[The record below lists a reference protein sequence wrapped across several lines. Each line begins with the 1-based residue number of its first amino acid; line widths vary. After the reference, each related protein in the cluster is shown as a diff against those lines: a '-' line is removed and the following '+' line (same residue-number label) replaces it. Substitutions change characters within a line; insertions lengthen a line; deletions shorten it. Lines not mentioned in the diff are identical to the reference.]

1 MCENIFMRT
10 MKYFHKAPVRVLKIK
25 QQRSRLKVRRQM
37 LQVKHALAQEKQE
50 TIDMLITYR
59 NYTQGKASKI
69 ELKEANQQFLDV
81 LKGVGLGI
89 FAILPFA
96 PITIPLIVKL
106 GKMVGVEVLPSAF
119 NKSENK

>member
-1 MCENIFMRT
+1 MRT

-37 LQVKHALAQEKQE
+37 LQVKHALGQEKQE
-50 TIDMLITYR
+50 TIDMLQTYR
-59 NYTQGKASKI
+59 RYTQGKATKD
-69 ELKEANQQFLDV
+69 ELNTANNQFIDL

-106 GKMVGVEVLPSAF
+106 GRMVGVEVLPSAF

>member
-1 MCENIFMRT
+1 MCENKRMRT
-10 MKYFHKAPVRVLKIK
+10 MKYFHKAPMRVLKIK

-37 LQVKHALAQEKQE
+37 LQVKHALAQEKKE

-59 NYTQGKASKI
+59 NYTQGKASKS

>member
-1 MCENIFMRT
+1 MCENIGMRT

-50 TIDMLITYR
+50 TIEMLITYR
-59 NYTQGKASKI
+59 NYTQGKASKS